1 LRIDETADGAPEA
14 EHNVIEPVLS
24 SKEYRRRWP
33 ALIQKIWKSDPLLC
47 PQCSGNMKIIGIVN
61 EYETAKK
68 ILVHLNL
75 WRVQENTRPPPRVRT
90 EEEYYPDED
99 RAWESSCYDDTFY
112 EDEVA

>member
-1 LRIDETADGAPEA
+1 
-14 EHNVIEPVLS
+14 
-24 SKEYRRRWP
+24 
-33 ALIQKIWKSDPLLC
+33 
-47 PQCSGNMKIIGIVN
+47 MKIIGIVN

-75 WRVQENTRPPPRVRT
+75 WRVQENMRPPPRVRT

-99 RAWESSCYDDTFY
+99 RAWESSCYDDIFY

>member
-1 LRIDETADGAPEA
+1 MKETALHDNKDEPPL
-14 EHNVIEPVLS
+14 HITEPVLS
-24 SKEYRRRWP
+24 SKAYRKRWA
-33 ALIQKIWKSDPLLC
+33 ALIKKTWDADPLVC
-47 PQCSGNMKIIGIVN
+47 PKCSGNMKIIGIVN